1 MAIPQGKLA
10 IMGGGSWATAI
21 AKILLSTEDSI
32 NWYIRRDDR
41 IADFKRLGHN
51 PAYLSGVQFDV
62 NRINFSS
69 DINQIVNDSEVLV
82 FVTPSPYFKSHM
94 KKLKVKLKD
103 KFVVSAIKG
112 IVPDDNLLMSD

>member
-41 IADFKRLGHN
+41 ISEFKRLGHN
-51 PAYLSGVQFDV
+51 PAYLTSVQFDI

-69 DINQIVNDSEVLV
+69 DINQTGDDSSL
-82 FVTPSPYFKSHM
+82 
-94 KKLKVKLKD
+94 
-103 KFVVSAIKG
+103 
-112 IVPDDNLLMSD
+112 